1 MNIAD
6 TNRTRNERRL
16 ARWGGSYILRMQSLT
31 QLISFG
37 AAVVGIV
44 YILAAANLNANQT
57 LLLFVSVFFFV
68 GLVNALLPAFTAMAS
83 VHARRRLDAIF
94 KNKPL
99 PPEMDET
106 ELQVRAWQEVIGLPG
121 NYAIAELF
129 TAYILVVIPAVL
141 AMRWAGGVTVN
152 QAIHIAIGGL
162 LSGTGV
168 VVRNTLFL
176 DHMLSPV
183 RSALLPA
190 DPRQQMI
197 ETRFRAAPRM
207 MIVIGSLIVT
217 TIVMLGLLGYQ
228 KLLNAAQPGAD
239 IAQLTARFGNEAI
252 LIGLLTLIG
261 GMALARQ
268 LSQAVSRP
276 VDELTRTMDAF
287 QGGDHSLRAAILS
300 SDETAQL
307 TIRLNQMLDELQKAR
322 TGLERQ
328 VEDRTAELTHRTLQL
343 QASTQVAREAAAFQD
358 VNTLLARTVDLVA
371 QRFNFY
377 HAGIFLLDENGDYVT
392 LHAASSEGG
401 KKMLKHGHRLT
412 VGQQGIVGAVAYEN
426 RVRVATD
433 VNADPSFFKNPD
445 LPLTLSEAAFPLTIR
460 GEVIGVLDIQSSSP
474 GPFSQS
480 DIELLQSLADQ
491 IALAIQNAR
500 LIAEARDAL
509 HRLETVSAEGVR
521 RAWGERG
528 SQRKQG
534 YRYTPTGLGPLAQ
547 PAEAAPTDSHNRIN
561 IPISLRGQRIGS
573 IALNRKDDT
582 IWNEADRSLAIEVA
596 NQIGLALENAR
607 LLDDAQRRAAQEQT
621 ISELASSL
629 SRTLDPDA
637 LLQTAVK
644 ELHRLPNVE
653 EVSVFIGPPESPSSE
668 EPAPDKG

>member
-1 MNIAD
+1 VNIAD
-6 TNRTRNERRL
+6 TNRTRDESRL
-16 ARWGGSYILRMQSLT
+16 ARWGGSYILRMQAIT

-44 YILAAANLNANQT
+44 YILAAASLNAYQT
-57 LLLFVSVFFFV
+57 LVLFVSVFFFV
-68 GLVNALLPAFTAMAS
+68 GLVNALIPIYTAMAS
-83 VHARRRLDAIF
+83 ARARLRLDAIF
-94 KNKPL
+94 KNKPQ
-99 PPEMDET
+99 PPEMDDA
-106 ELQVRAWQEVIGLPG
+106 ELQSQAWHEVIGLPG
-121 NYAIAELF
+121 NYGMAELF

-141 AMRWAGGVTVN
+141 AMRWIGGVTVN
-152 QAIHIAIGGL
+152 QAIHVAIGGL
-162 LSGTGV
+162 LSGTSV
-168 VVRNTLFL
+168 VVQNTLFL
-176 DHMLSPV
+176 DRMLSPV
-183 RSALLPA
+183 RRALLPA
-190 DPRQQMI
+190 DPGQQMI
-197 ETRFRAAPRM
+197 ETRFRTAPRT
-207 MIVIGSLIVT
+207 MIVVGSLIIT

-239 IAQLTARFGNEAI
+239 IALLSVHFGNEVI
-252 LIGLLTLIG
+252 LIGLLILIG

-268 LSQAVSRP
+268 LSQAVSQP
-276 VDELTRTMDAF
+276 VNEMFRTMEAF
-287 QGGDHSLRAAILS
+287 QSGNHSRRAAILS

-307 TIRLNQMLDELQKAR
+307 TIRLNQMLDELQKSR
-322 TGLERQ
+322 TGLENQ
-328 VEDRTAELTHRTLQL
+328 VEERTAELTHRTLQL
-343 QASTQVAREAAAFQD
+343 QASAQVAREAASFQD
-358 VNTLLARTVDLVA
+358 VNALLSRTVDLVA

-401 KKMLKHGHRLT
+401 KKMIERGHRLT
-412 VGQQGIVGAVAYEN
+412 VGQQGIVGVVAYEN
-426 RVRVATD
+426 RVRMATD
-433 VNADPSFFKNPD
+433 VNADPAFFENQD
-445 LPLTLSEAAFPLTIR
+445 LPLTRSEAAFPLAIR

-500 LIAEARDAL
+500 LIAETRDTL
-509 HRLETVSAEGVR
+509 HRLETASAEAVR

-528 SQRKQG
+528 NQQKQG

-547 PAEAAPTDSHNRIN
+547 PAEAAPTDSSNRIN
-561 IPISLRGQRIGS
+561 IPIALRGQKIGS
-573 IALNRKDDT
+573 IVLNRKNAT
-582 IWNEADRSLAIEVA
+582 TWNEADRSLAIEIA

-607 LLDDAQRRAAQEQT
+607 LLEDAQRRAAQEQT
-621 ISELASSL
+621 ISELASSF
-629 SRTLDPDA
+629 SRTLNSDA

-653 EVSVFIGPPESPSSE
+653 EVSVFIGSPEPASSD